1 MQRRKGRRKWLRWL
15 AFLLMLCI
23 AGIALKAWRDTT
35 ADPVIAHT
43 QISLDLPDGSTAPRR
58 IVFLSDIHVA
68 GPDMPP
74 ARLARIVNQINALEP
89 DAVFIAG
96 DFVSD
101 KRTATHLYPTEEA
114 IAPLAQLSSRA
125 IKLAV
130 PGNHDH
136 WRDIAAI
143 RRELDRH
150 GIGVLA
156 NSSIDLGGLFVA
168 GLDDDFTGRADLNK
182 TMKSMSP
189 SPRHFLLLSHSP
201 DPFPDLP
208 PDSAIMLA
216 GHTHCG
222 QIAWPWGAAPATM
235 SRYGQRYACGIVQ
248 ERGNMLITTAGLGTS
263 VLPFRLFTQ
272 PEIWVIDVAA
282 SEKPLN
288 QPVKR

>member
-1 MQRRKGRRKWLRWL
+1 MQRRKCL
-15 AFLLMLCI
+15 ARFAVLLMLCLVGL
-23 AGIALKAWRDTT
+23 AVKAWHDTT
-35 ADPVIAHT
+35 ANPAIIRT
-43 QISLDLPDGSTAPRR
+43 QISLDLPDSSSAPQR

-74 ARLARIVNQINALEP
+74 ERLAKIVERINALAP

-101 KRTATHLYPTEEA
+101 KRAATHHYPTEEA
-114 IAPLAQLSSRA
+114 LAPLARLAPHA

-136 WRDIAAI
+136 WRDITAI
-143 RRELDRH
+143 RGELQRH

-156 NSSIDLGGLFVA
+156 NSRIDLGGLIIA
-168 GLDDDFTGRADLNK
+168 GLDDDFTGRADLDK
-182 TMKSMSP
+182 TLSGIGP
-189 SPRHFLLLSHSP
+189 SPRRFILLSHSP

-208 PDSAIMLA
+208 PASAIMLA

-222 QIAWPWGAAPATM
+222 QIGWPWGSSPATM
-235 SRYGQRYACGIVQ
+235 SRYGQRYACGIVR
-248 ERGNMLITTAGLGTS
+248 ERGNILIITAGLGTS

-272 PEIWVIDVAA
+272 PEIWVIDIVNIA
-282 SEKPLN
+282 N
-288 QPVKR
+288 QIPNQQKAGR